1 MYKLARHIFIIFLLL
16 GFGSKIFGQVP
27 QPVYRRPPNYQQRV
41 IVRQQGGVN
50 KVEEIREQYISKRL
64 NLSAEESQRFWPI
77 FRRYED
83 AMKAIRIKKRLNNSK
98 AQVNGTEQIQKE
110 LFYESELVN
119 TRKYYTDEFLKI
131 LPPEK
136 VSEIFKSEREFTD
149 ELIKQLTERS
159 EPVKPNP

>member
-1 MYKLARHIFIIFLLL
+1 MYNLAKHIFILFLLL
-16 GFGSKIFGQVP
+16 GFGPKIFGQVP
-27 QPVYRRPPNYQQRV
+27 RPVYRRPPNFQQRV
-41 IVRQQGGVN
+41 IGRQQGGVN

-64 NLSAEESQRFWPI
+64 NLSADESQRFWPA

-98 AQVNGTEQIQKE
+98 AQANGTEQIQKE

-119 TRKYYTDEFLKI
+119 TRKFYTDEFLKI

-159 EPVKPNP
+159 EPAKPNP